1 MMCDNWIL
9 ISKGNKSIIDKNKI
23 YNTYKNLKN
32 KNEIPPKPPKSLKPV
47 CFEAFQTI

>member
-23 YNTYKNLKN
+23 YNTYKN